1 MVIRASKIRMVQV
14 WGACPNKTEDERP
27 QVFAKTEARLRKWL
41 PVLNAKH
48 HLRFSKVF
56 VNFDEMWH
64 SVRGTVPV
72 RRPRPG
78 FFFEIDKTRSGLDV
92 TVASEFTRASAA
104 RRNDAELA
112 SDFVEAAKLMIERM
126 CWQEN
131 LGTYRERVPDWK
143 SRTMREQTVFTGL
156 VRSERGR
163 DLVNSSDEDDGHELV
178 VRCPQCEERE
188 WPGLW
193 KQVEGLLSRS
203 QTVIVEDAGYIV
215 PKRTLELT
223 LTGDE
228 AALKALVAKL
238 KPIFKGRTGAGA
250 ILRLAFSTAKGRSF
264 KLA

>member
-1 MVIRASKIRMVQV
+1 
-14 WGACPNKTEDERP
+14 
-27 QVFAKTEARLRKWL
+27 
-41 PVLNAKH
+41 
-48 HLRFSKVF
+48 
-56 VNFDEMWH
+56 
-64 SVRGTVPV
+64 
-72 RRPRPG
+72 
-78 FFFEIDKTRSGLDV
+78 
-92 TVASEFTRASAA
+92 
-104 RRNDAELA
+104 
-112 SDFVEAAKLMIERM
+112 
-126 CWQEN
+126 
-131 LGTYRERVPDWK
+131 
-143 SRTMREQTVFTGL
+143 MREKTVFTGL
-156 VRSERGR
+156 IRSERGR
-163 DLVNSSDEDDGHELV
+163 DLVNSSDEDNGHELV

-228 AALKALVAKL
+228 ATLKALVAKL